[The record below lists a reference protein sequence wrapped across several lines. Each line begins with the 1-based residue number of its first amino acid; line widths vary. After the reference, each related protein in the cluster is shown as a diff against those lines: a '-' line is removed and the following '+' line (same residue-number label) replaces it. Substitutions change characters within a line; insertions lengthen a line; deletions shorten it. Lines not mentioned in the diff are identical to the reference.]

1 MYIDSHCHLDD
12 EQYDDDREVL
22 IQGLRA
28 KGIEYVVNIGTN
40 IASSETCVQMAQ
52 QHEVLYAAVGVHP
65 HDAKELET
73 ASLEEIEKW
82 VASPKMVA
90 IGEIGLDYHYDYSPR
105 DIQKK
110 WFAAQIDLAK
120 KYGLPIIVHDREAH
134 KDTYDIIMAAQDGS
148 LKGVIHSFSGSVEMA
163 REYIKLGFYIGLGG
177 PVTFKNAVMPKE
189 VAKAIPLDRLL
200 LETDGPYM
208 SPTPLRGK
216 RNEPQNVQYV
226 AEAIAALRDISVE
239 EVMAQ
244 TTLNAKTLF
253 GLDA

>member
-40 IASSETCVQMAQ
+40 IASSETCVHMAQ

-134 KDTYDIIMAAQDGS
+134 KDTYDIIMAAQDGG

>member
-40 IASSETCVQMAQ
+40 IASSETCVHMAQ
-52 QHEVLYAAVGVHP
+52 EHEVLYAAVGVHP

-82 VASPKMVA
+82 VGSPKMVA

>member
-22 IQGLRA
+22 IQGLKA

-40 IASSETCVQMAQ
+40 IASSETCVHMAQ
-52 QHEVLYAAVGVHP
+52 EHEVLYAAVGVHP

-82 VASPKMVA
+82 VGSPKMVA

>member
-40 IASSETCVQMAQ
+40 IASSETCVHMAQ
-52 QHEVLYAAVGVHP
+52 EHEVLYAAVGVHP